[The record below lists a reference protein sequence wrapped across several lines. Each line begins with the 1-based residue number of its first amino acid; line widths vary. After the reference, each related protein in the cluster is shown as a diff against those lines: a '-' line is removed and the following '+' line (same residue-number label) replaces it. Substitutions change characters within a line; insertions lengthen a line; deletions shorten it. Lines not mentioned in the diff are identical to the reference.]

1 MTTLLGNWTRQ
12 LTGSNTP
19 TWTLSRHHLVTL
31 LSVFGLLA
39 LLSGLVLPSLSS
51 AYAASPCAS
60 QYQTGYAY
68 YRQGAF
74 NKAMEVWRLLL
85 QSQEA
90 CEEKVYSIFYIG
102 IIFEKSGNTDE
113 ARKLFERVIEMAPPN
128 SNLAVAADQH
138 LQRLTERQMVQNGQD
153 EHTIRLVQWSQQ
165 QTKTP
170 NYLSHVLEGGR
181 VTHWDLNRM
190 PLRIFV
196 ADGSKI
202 PGWKPNHTHV
212 IAQAAGLWE
221 RASGGALRFVLVP
234 QDKDADIIVRWTNA
248 FSKHTPGRVGEHY
261 YKIIGSTIINS
272 EIKLSTALEGGKGF
286 LTDEMLLQVAAH
298 ELGHALGL
306 QGHSPYANDLMYWQ
320 MNPKQTGRLS
330 LRDVNT
336 IRLLYHLGADVQNNV
351 ALPGE
356 KGQNVYALLEKA
368 QSALQKQDYTTALKL
383 FQQLAAIPDVP
394 GRYGVMHNL
403 ALLQAKMGDLDGSL
417 QSVAEAVELNPTFTA
432 SLHLFSVLLFE
443 KANRHLKAGEA
454 LQARQLLSKA
464 HGLIDK
470 AIVTYPK
477 NSGPSNELPPR
488 QKLLELQ
495 QSVQTLLTHLQQ
507 AS

>member
-1 MTTLLGNWTRQ
+1 MLASWTRQ
-12 LTGSNTP
+12 VAENNPAIWYQVKRHLAVTLGVVGT
-19 TWTLSRHHLVTL
+19 TLS
-31 LSVFGLLA
+31 LA
-39 LLSGLVLPSLSS
+39 ALSS
-51 AYAASPCAS
+51 LPTYAASPCAS
-60 QYQTGYAY
+60 QYQTGYVY

-74 NKAMEVWRLLL
+74 TKALEVWRLLL

-113 ARKLFERVIEMAPPN
+113 ARKLFERVIEMAAPN
-128 SNLAVAADQH
+128 SNLATAADQH
-138 LQRLTERQMVQNGQD
+138 LQRLTEKQMVQNGQD
-153 EHTIRLVQWSQQ
+153 DHTIRLVQWSQQ

-190 PLRIFV
+190 PLRVFV
-196 ADGSKI
+196 ADGSKV
-202 PGWKPNHTHV
+202 PGWKPAYTNV

-234 QDKDADIIVRWTNA
+234 QEKDADIIVRWANA
-248 FSKHTPGRVGEHY
+248 FSRHTPGRVGEHY
-261 YKIIGSTIINS
+261 YKIIGNTIINS
-272 EIKLSTALEGGKGF
+272 EIKLSTTLEGGKGF
-286 LTDEMLLQVAAH
+286 LTPEMLLQVAAH

-336 IRLLYHLGADVQNNV
+336 IRLLYHLGADIQNNV
-351 ALPGE
+351 SLPGD
-356 KGQNVYALLEKA
+356 KAQNVYALLEKA
-368 QSALQKQDYTTALKL
+368 QAALQRQDYTTALKL
-383 FQQLAAIPDVP
+383 FQQLSAIPDVP

-403 ALLQAKMGDLDGSL
+403 ALLQAKMGDLDASL
-417 QSVAEAVELNPTFTA
+417 KSVEAAVELNPTFTP
-432 SLHLFSVLLFE
+432 SLHLYSVLLLE
-443 KANRHLKAGEA
+443 KANRHIKAGEA

-464 HGLIDK
+464 QGLIDK
-470 AIVTYPK
+470 AIGTYPK
-477 NSGPSNELPPR
+477 TAGPQSELPPM
-488 QKLLELQ
+488 QKLVEVQ
-495 QSVQTLLTHLQQ
+495 QSVERLITQLQQ